1 VRVRSKR
8 SRRTSARG
16 HAHGAM
22 TERGP
27 LPTIWVRRLA
37 IALATVAFIAAVVLI
52 IASITAI

>member
-1 VRVRSKR
+1 V
-8 SRRTSARG
+8 
-16 HAHGAM
+16 

-52 IASITAI
+52 IGSITAI